1 MPFCP
6 QCVSEYRDGFTRC
19 KDCDVMLVA
28 ERPAAPARVADHD
41 HHEAAVVPAPTGM
54 LFPAKAMAAHNYTG
68 SSPAGSSGNLDDE
81 ENPEGFLVE
90 GDRAWIYSAHT
101 GAEAWFLRRL
111 LEQRGIESDLEYLG
125 PDHPSPFRLMVA
137 RDRGPDAMASLDAV
151 LGTHPCAHCGEPG
164 PEVGRAV
171 AFCLACG
178 NKA

>member
-6 QCVSEYRDGFTRC
+6 QCLSEYRSGFDRC
-19 KDCDVMLVA
+19 NDCEVGLVA
-28 ERPAAPARVADHD
+28 EKPAAPARVAAHD
-41 HHEAAVVPAPTGM
+41 HHEDAVAPAPTGM
-54 LFPAKAMAAHNYTG
+54 LFPA
-68 SSPAGSSGNLDDE
+68 SPLPAGIADTADDE
-81 ENPEGFLVE
+81 ENPQGFLVE
-90 GDRAWIYSAHT
+90 GDRAWIYSART
-101 GAEAWFLRRL
+101 GAEAWFLSRL

-137 RDRGPDAMASLDAV
+137 RDRGSSAMAALDAV
-151 LGTHPCAHCGEPG
+151 LGIHPCARCGEPG